1 MRKLF
6 AAFAVLAFLLPGFVL
21 AQASVAEAK
30 LGKDVVDR
38 QIVDESTTFA
48 IDEKA
53 FLWMRIEG
61 AADET
66 VTVTWSIGENTYPVN
81 LNIGASPWR
90 TWSSKLLHIPGE
102 WAVAVTD
109 AAGRPLYEST
119 FNVE

>member
-1 MRKLF
+1 MKKLF
-6 AAFAVLAFLLPGFVL
+6 AAFAVLAFLAPGLVF
-21 AQASVAEAK
+21 AQAQVTEAK

-38 QIVDESTTFA
+38 QIVDESKTFA
-48 IDEKA
+48 LNEKA

-66 VTVTWSIGENTYPVN
+66 INVTWTNGENNYPVS
-81 LNIGASPWR
+81 LNIGANPWR

-109 AAGRPLYEST
+109 AAGRPLYETT

>member
-6 AAFAVLAFLLPGFVL
+6 AAFAMLALLVPGFAL
-21 AQASVAEAK
+21 AQATVAEAK
-30 LGKDVVDR
+30 LGKDVIDR

-48 IDEKA
+48 VDEKA

-61 AADET
+61 AADQT
-66 VTVTWSIGENTYPVN
+66 VTVTWSIGENTYPVT

-109 AAGRPLYEST
+109 AAGRPLYEAT
-119 FNVE
+119 FKVE

>member
-1 MRKLF
+1 MKKFF
-6 AAFAVLAFLLPGFVL
+6 AAFAVLAFLAPGLVF
-21 AQASVAEAK
+21 AQAQVTEAK

-38 QIVDESTTFA
+38 QIVDESKSFA
-48 IDEKA
+48 LNEKA

-66 VTVTWSIGENTYPVN
+66 INVTWTNGENNYPVS

-109 AAGRPLYEST
+109 AAGRPLYETT

>member
-1 MRKLF
+1 MKKLF
-6 AAFAVLAFLLPGFVL
+6 AVFAVFALLVPGFAL
-21 AQASVAEAK
+21 AQATVAEAR

-38 QIVDESTTFA
+38 QIVDETTTFA

-61 AADET
+61 AADQT
-66 VTVTWSIGENTYPVN
+66 VTVTWSIGENTYPVT

-109 AAGRPLYEST
+109 AAGRPLYEAT
-119 FNVE
+119 FKVE